1 MLGVVVVRFSE
12 PVLVQGYVVVVHFY
26 QYFPEQV
33 SDVLEGLFFD
43 SDLDSVP
50 VQNVQFTL
58 FLAIFN
64 IENKSFRSNVGIYN
78 QLNLQIEGN
87 TSKNICVIAAA
98 EREKSMPPICARKI
112 SRTLK
117 VLLILNM

>member
-12 PVLVQGYVVVVHFY
+12 PFLVQGYVVVVHFY
-26 QYFPEQV
+26 QFFPVQV
-33 SDVLEGLFFD
+33 CDVLEGLFFD

-98 EREKSMPPICARKI
+98 EREKSIPPFVREK
-112 SRTLK
+112 SPEH
-117 VLLILNM
+117 